1 MPLLH
6 AGNRRRRRTTTEP
19 SLALHYQLTACCDT
33 GEVVAMAM
41 ADDDGVPLAM
51 AGEVGACRDVA
62 GKMIAVAPRI
72 REVECTVLGAGK
84 TAWDVSM
91 KKVTTDTGDVVV
103 CAIGGSAEG
112 RRRQIQRTTDGVQRI
127 FAGR

>member
-1 MPLLH
+1 
-6 AGNRRRRRTTTEP
+6 
-19 SLALHYQLTACCDT
+19 
-33 GEVVAMAM
+33 MAM
-41 ADDDGVPLAM
+41 ANDDGVPLAM
-51 AGEVGACRDVA
+51 AGQLGACRDVA

-72 REVECTVLGAGK
+72 REVECTVLGAGE

-91 KKVTTDTGDVVV
+91 RKITTESGDVVV

-112 RRRQIQRTTDGVQRI
+112 RRRQIQRTTAGAQRI

>member
-1 MPLLH
+1 MPVTH
-6 AGNRRRRRTTTEP
+6 AGNRRRRRTPEP
-19 SLALHYQLTACCDT
+19 SIALHYQLAACCDT

-51 AGEVGACRDVA
+51 AGELGACRDVA

-72 REVECTVLGAGK
+72 REVECTVLGDGAH
-84 TAWDVSM
+84 WDVSM
-91 KKVTTDTGDVVV
+91 KKIMTGSGEIVV
-103 CAIGGSAEG
+103 CAVGGSAEA
-112 RRRQIQRTTDGVQRI
+112 RQRQIQRTTAGAQRI